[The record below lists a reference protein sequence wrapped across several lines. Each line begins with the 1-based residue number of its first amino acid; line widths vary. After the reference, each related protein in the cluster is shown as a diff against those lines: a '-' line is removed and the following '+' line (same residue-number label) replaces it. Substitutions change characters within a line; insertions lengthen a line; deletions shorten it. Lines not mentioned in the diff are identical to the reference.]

1 MIKSTGCAAKM
12 SLASPAL
19 LCRTPAM
26 ESSALVLRTR
36 YRTAVRAVRVR
47 ERLRSIASG
56 ENGTHGL
63 HAA

>member
-1 MIKSTGCAAKM
+1 MECAAKM

-19 LCRTPAM
+19 LCRTRAVA
-26 ESSALVLRTR
+26 SSALVMCAR

-47 ERLRSIASG
+47 ERLRSVASG
-56 ENGTHGL
+56 EFGTLGL